1 MSLLTLTF
9 SIKNE
14 SIRHCWIKDLKLV
27 VVKSLSHVSL
37 YVIPWTVTCQAPL
50 SIMILQAR
58 ILEWVAMPSRGSFQP
73 RDRTSSPSLQAGSL
87 LSGQCKIGKR
97 EIET

>member
-73 RDRTSSPSLQAGSL
+73 RDPTIQPYI
-87 LSGQCKIGKR
+87 CK
-97 EIET
+97 ENAF